1 MLNLRGKGSRVLP
14 CSSIQ
19 QALVPTF
26 SAFPVPKKSKRLSRI
41 KLAIMIRPIDK
52 SIEKSV

>member
-1 MLNLRGKGSRVLP
+1 MHTYACIRGKGLRVLP

-41 KLAIMIRPIDK
+41 KLAMHDQTYR
-52 SIEKSV
+52 